1 MEDSGT
7 STALI
12 PLLER
17 ISLDADDATSRV
29 VDLPDGSRVW
39 LVGDYDDARTVLTDP
54 RFSADD
60 QIPGYPCLLPAP
72 PRPGALS
79 FLRMDAP
86 QHGRVRRV
94 LTPSFTMRRIEK
106 MRPGIQDATRRLI
119 EDMREEGPPVDLVDR
134 FALPLP
140 SLVICQLLGVPY
152 EDHGAFQEHSRAF
165 LSTDGTAEEATAALT
180 ALGDYIRTLALRRR
194 TEPADDLLS
203 TAVQQQE
210 AAGMTDEDVVAM
222 ARLLLIAGHETT
234 ANMLGLS
241 VLTLFEHPDQL
252 SALHRDPALVKP
264 AVEELLRHHSIV
276 RTALGR
282 VALADVLLPGGRT
295 VRAGGRRRR
304 PRDQGRQPGRPVPHR
319 PRRRR
324 RGHPPRGTRS
334 PRVRLRNA
342 PVHRPDAGPPRTPGG
357 PHRTAPRLPRPPR
370 RLPAG
375 GHPRAPHRRHPG
387 TPHAPRGLVSPSPGP
402 ARPAARSH
410 FTASSS
416 ACS

>member
-17 ISLDADDATSRV
+17 ISLDADDATSRR

-106 MRPGIQDATRRLI
+106 MRPGIEDATRRLI

-252 SALHRDPALVKP
+252 SALRRDPALVKP

-295 VRAGGRRRR
+295 VRAGEGVVLGIKRANQDDRFLT
-304 PRDQGRQPGRPVPHR
+304 GPGGDGVDIHR
-319 PRRRR
+319 EV
-324 RGHPPRGTRS
+324 RGHLSFGYGMHQCIGQTLARLELQVALTELLRAFPGLRAACPLEDI
-334 PRVRLRNA
+334 RVRHTAVILGLHTL
-342 PVHRPDAGPPRTPGG
+342 PVAW
-357 PHRTAPRLPRPPR
+357 
-370 RLPAG
+370 
-375 GHPRAPHRRHPG
+375 
-387 TPHAPRGLVSPSPGP
+387 
-402 ARPAARSH
+402 
-410 FTASSS
+410 
-416 ACS
+416 

>member
-29 VDLPDGSRVW
+29 VDLPGGSRVW

-152 EDHGAFQEHSRAF
+152 EDHGARSR
-165 LSTDGTAEEATAALT
+165 STAAPSSAPT
-180 ALGDYIRTLALRRR
+180 A
-194 TEPADDLLS
+194 
-203 TAVQQQE
+203 
-210 AAGMTDEDVVAM
+210 
-222 ARLLLIAGHETT
+222 
-234 ANMLGLS
+234 
-241 VLTLFEHPDQL
+241 
-252 SALHRDPALVKP
+252 
-264 AVEELLRHHSIV
+264 
-276 RTALGR
+276 
-282 VALADVLLPGGRT
+282 
-295 VRAGGRRRR
+295 
-304 PRDQGRQPGRPVPHR
+304 
-319 PRRRR
+319 
-324 RGHPPRGTRS
+324 PPR
-334 PRVRLRNA
+334 
-342 PVHRPDAGPPRTPGG
+342 
-357 PHRTAPRLPRPPR
+357 RPPR
-370 RLPAG
+370 RSPRSVTTSARWPSG
-375 GHPRAPHRRHPG
+375 GA
-387 TPHAPRGLVSPSPGP
+387 PSPRTTCSV
-402 ARPAARSH
+402 RP
-410 FTASSS
+410 SSS
-416 ACS
+416 RRRPG